1 MDENNTSGGPALM
14 KSGTAAYYLLVI
26 NRLVTHTHYT
36 LCNVCKN
43 PHSIIPSAA
52 LLLIFTA
59 LLLKSP
65 TSTVHVTSVI
75 KMWRRETI

>member
-1 MDENNTSGGPALM
+1 MDENNTSGGPAQM
-14 KSGTAAYYLLVI
+14 KSG
-26 NRLVTHTHYT
+26 
-36 LCNVCKN
+36 NVCKN

-65 TSTVHVTSVI
+65 TSTVHVTPVI